1 MALTGFSL
9 NSLSLFGL
17 VLAIGIVVDDVIVVV
32 ENVERW
38 IERGL
43 DPKEATRKA
52 MDQVGGAVISIAVV
66 LTAVFV
72 PTALV
77 SGISGQF
84 YRQFALT
91 IAIATL
97 ISAFN
102 SLTLSPAL
110 AAVLIRPGHAKKD
123 LLSRLI
129 DTLLGWFFR
138 LFNRTFDLGIAGY
151 GAVVRRLLRVSG
163 LVLVVYV
170 GLLALTGFM
179 FQKVPGGF
187 IPTMDQEYLVV
198 LAQLPDGASL
208 QRNHDV
214 QQQIGEIGKNIP
226 GVANTWAIEGFS
238 ALDLTTKSDALV
250 VWFLLKPIRERIGH
264 PKQSPTA
271 ILAKLQTAFSSIQ
284 DAFVM
289 AIPPPSVHGMGNVG
303 GFQLEIEDRRNA
315 GLKALQQATD
325 AVIAAANKEPGLSG
339 VFTTYHSQVPQLFL
353 NVDREKVVTLNVPIS
368 SVFTTLQS
376 YLGTNYVNDFN
387 FLGRTYQVN
396 LQADA
401 AFRSD
406 PNQILRMYTR
416 NSKR

>member
-1 MALTGFSL
+1 M
-9 NSLSLFGL
+9 
-17 VLAIGIVVDDVIVVV
+17 
-32 ENVERW
+32 
-38 IERGL
+38 
-43 DPKEATRKA
+43 
-52 MDQVGGAVISIAVV
+52 
-66 LTAVFV
+66 
-72 PTALV
+72 
-77 SGISGQF
+77 
-84 YRQFALT
+84 
-91 IAIATL
+91 
-97 ISAFN
+97 
-102 SLTLSPAL
+102 
-110 AAVLIRPGHAKKD
+110 
-123 LLSRLI
+123 
-129 DTLLGWFFR
+129 
-138 LFNRTFDLGIAGY
+138 
-151 GAVVRRLLRVSG
+151 
-163 LVLVVYV
+163 
-170 GLLALTGFM
+170 
-179 FQKVPGGF
+179 
-187 IPTMDQEYLVV
+187 

-250 VWFLLKPIRERIGH
+250 VWFLLNPIRERIGH